1 MRTIDVIASTIGTA
15 LIPTHGSCLPLE
27 ITSVDSPSLFTELP
41 LTKMLE
47 VGLSAT
53 FADKF

>member
-1 MRTIDVIASTIGTA
+1 MRTIDVIAATIGTA